1 MPDLGSTYMTMLWL
15 SVILGLVHVAIA
27 ATAAVA
33 KRGQAWGFGPRDETP
48 APLGRLGARLER
60 AWKNFLETFP
70 LFLGAVVV
78 LGSTNGNVDLAGI
91 GAMLYFWARLA
102 YLPVYAIGI
111 PFVRT
116 LVWTVSLAGIVVIL
130 VACVPGVGA

>member
-1 MPDLGSTYMTMLWL
+1 MPDLGSTHMTMLWL

-27 ATAAVA
+27 AAAAVA

-48 APLGRLGARLER
+48 APLGTLGARLER

-70 LFLGAVVV
+70 LFVGAVVV
-78 LGSTNGNVDLAGI
+78 LASTNGNVDLAGI

-102 YLPVYAIGI
+102 YLPIYAIGI

-116 LVWTVSLAGIVVIL
+116 AVWTVSLAGIVV
-130 VACVPGVGA
+130 

>member
-1 MPDLGSTYMTMLWL
+1 MIALGT
-15 SVILGLVHVAIA
+15 
-27 ATAAVA
+27 
-33 KRGQAWGFGPRDETP
+33 
-48 APLGRLGARLER
+48 LGARLER

-91 GAMLYFWARLA
+91 GAMIYFWARVA

-116 LVWTVSLAGIVVIL
+116 AVWTVSLAGIVVIL